1 MVQKNSPH
9 LYPKIQGFE
18 GVFWRMI
25 YNLFTKFKP
34 ANFFG
39 NLFVKKF
46 SSPIWK
52 NIGFCG
58 GLEEGFIA
66 KYLSI
71 TYIQKYGVLSPP
83 TKNTSHLYA
92 RKSGFRD
99 HVSNRMYTMFT
110 NQPLTYKDKKW
121 PFYRVI
127 GILFTFCLQPWY
139 AIPHLIATQKAK
151 VWALSKNIPHLY
163 EFLRGGLA
171 PLFTAYFEKYFL
183 SSSNRTKNNLILP
196 LKRKWTAP
204 NCADRTKNTPMV
216 ENIKN

>member
-1 MVQKNSPH
+1 MAFWGPYWEQCLPFVYKKAI
-9 LYPKIQGFE
+9 LKI
-18 GVFWRMI
+18 
-25 YNLFTKFKP
+25 
-34 ANFFG
+34 
-39 NLFVKKF
+39 
-46 SSPIWK
+46 
-52 NIGFCG
+52 
-58 GLEEGFIA
+58 
-66 KYLSI
+66 
-71 TYIQKYGVLSPP
+71 VLSPNSHRNGKKLRLSHLTATEKWKP
-83 TKNTSHLYA
+83 HPLLKNISHLYA

-110 NQPLTYKDKKW
+110 NKPLTYKDKKW

-183 SSSNRTKNNLILP
+183 SSSKRTKSRQKSTFVKKCSSPISI
-196 LKRKWTAP
+196 KSRFWTPIFKKVYRLFTLASGL
-204 NCADRTKNTPMV
+204 
-216 ENIKN
+216 